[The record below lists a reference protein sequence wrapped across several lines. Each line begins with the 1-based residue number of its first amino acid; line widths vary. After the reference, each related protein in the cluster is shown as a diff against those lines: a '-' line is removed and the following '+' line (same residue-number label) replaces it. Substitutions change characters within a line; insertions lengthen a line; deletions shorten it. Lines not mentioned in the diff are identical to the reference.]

1 MNEVPPSQDPDDEAD
16 DLYRRASAVDPSRPS
31 ESVRRKV
38 LEHAAQLAAERTA
51 TAERAATA
59 ERTATKG
66 PARIGFARWPYRSSW
81 RPAIFG
87 TLAAAALAG
96 LLFAPEFLMP
106 RGPGTTLLPDQGSLQ
121 KAVPAPEA
129 PAAAAPAPARLAAP
143 QAPAGQAPAT
153 QAPTAQV
160 LAAQVP
166 AATVAPTAPPPRT
179 PYVADEPSVPASRE
193 QAQSMLKP
201 RASVRNAAPVAD
213 SAAPIAAKNAPA
225 PVQGMNNTQSIA
237 GAVGGVPAEAGRAR
251 AGASTMTDI
260 AAAPL
265 AAPAARESTERTEVT
280 AARREDP
287 AAELR
292 RAAEIGDVA
301 KLQTVL
307 NRQPESVVDARDE
320 EGRTALMLA
329 TLHGRAHAV
338 NVLLAHGA
346 DPNVA
351 DARGTTPLQAALAG
365 HQTAIAAALQLAGAR
380 AQ

>member
-1 MNEVPPSQDPDDEAD
+1 MNEVPPSQDPDEEAD

-31 ESVRRKV
+31 ESVRRRV

-51 TAERAATA
+51 ASR
-59 ERTATKG
+59 
-66 PARIGFARWPYRSSW
+66 PAKISFARWSYRSSW

-106 RGPGTTLLPDQGSLQ
+106 HGPGTTLLPDQGSLQ
-121 KAVPAPEA
+121 E
-129 PAAAAPAPARLAAP
+129 AAPAPAAPAADSVPVPAP
-143 QAPAGQAPAT
+143 QAAAQAPL
-153 QAPTAQV
+153 AQV
-160 LAAQVP
+160 PAAQVP
-166 AATVAPTAPPPRT
+166 AAQVPAGAVTPSAPRPAPAGELRQ
-179 PYVADEPSVPASRE
+179 YAADEPSVPASRE
-193 QAQSMLKP
+193 QAQSTLKP
-201 RASVRNAAPVAD
+201 RASARNGAPLAD
-213 SAAPIAAKNAPA
+213 SAAPIAAKNEPTEL
-225 PVQGMNNTQSIA
+225 QGVTTTQSAASASA
-237 GAVGGVPAEAGRAR
+237 GAAIEERRAR
-251 AGASTMTDI
+251 LGASTVGT

-265 AAPAARESTERTEVT
+265 AAPAVQESTERTEVT
-280 AARREDP
+280 AGRRVDP

-301 KLQTVL
+301 KLQALL
-307 NRQPESVVDARDE
+307 NLQPESAVDARDE
-320 EGRTALMLA
+320 DGRTALMLA